1 MNIPGQIKKEHQGR
15 TNFNCLLYWLNAL
28 GNLDFIFKSK
38 TTIKLWF
45 ILGFILLALTFPSK
59 ARAQYSNIFIS
70 DQVIKYDGQKLSI
83 DNLPSPI
90 NPSGSFR
97 ATAISDI
104 HGNLSVYFDGINLR
118 NQFGRIIGDSNYS
131 VQYQLPK
138 FLPFSPNKIGFLSIT
153 NDSISVKN
161 GCESI
166 YYNNCAY
173 KLLEWNKNQWIITH
187 QYFITD
193 PNIKNW
199 SNYDIVRFND
209 STFQMCLIDPN
220 YPKILLNLKIQSTQY
235 AFSSQTLVPI
245 GNAFLDTIK
254 NHPRIAIHYDNQ
266 ITLNHTGDQCVVS
279 SRGAAEFC
287 PRLNDD
293 PIPVVQKTEEIYSI
307 AIDRTTG
314 QLEMPTP
321 ISMTSKFFSDT
332 DFNSSSEP
340 FVFSPNGKL
349 IYRIINNNAA
359 NKRSSCEQTNIATNN
374 AKLIYTIPFRLPDI
388 GYNALRI
395 LPDGRLLIQRDRRIK
410 GRTTCYFDMIKN
422 PNSETNVQY
431 NALYDSLNKVCF
443 LNNSAIN
450 IYHYLRIKPTIKYRC
465 GIAEITFNNLSDTS
479 SGLNNF
485 HYSIQKAQPDTTEL
499 FSFNG
504 KNGSINTAQNG
515 KYAFTVRGWSK
526 TGYSEIWYDTFVVQL
541 PKADTFSPIDIAN
554 IKRATLLK
562 NNQALIEWQPF
573 SRAMSYDIYKNNR
586 YFSSTTDSFF
596 IDNLDQD
603 VTAPIEYKI
612 RCKDS
617 CGHLGGFSNAGRT
630 IFLLAREAKTSSSQ
644 FSNALVSFSQYQK
657 WMDGVDNYELRG
669 SHDGQNWASIT
680 STIDTFYTDVDFIS
694 VNEYQKC
701 YRVIAHGKNGL
712 ESSSNVSCLDYD
724 PILFVP
730 SAFTPDGNGL
740 NDGFQVT
747 AMGFAKFSLTIYNSW
762 GQKIHSQI
770 NSTDSWKPDQNVPT
784 GVYVYQI
791 RATNANGAEYSYSG
805 TITMIR

>member
-1 MNIPGQIKKEHQGR
+1 MFSR
-15 TNFNCLLYWLNAL
+15 YLT
-28 GNLDFIFKSK
+28 
-38 TTIKLWF
+38 
-45 ILGFILLALTFPSK
+45 LGFILLALTFPSK
-59 ARAQYSNIFIS
+59 ARGQYSNIFIS
-70 DQVIKYDGQKLSI
+70 DQVVKYDDQKLSI
-83 DNLPSPI
+83 VNLPSPI
-90 NPSGSFR
+90 NLSGYYR
-97 ATAISDI
+97 ASAISDI

-118 NQFGRIIGDSNYS
+118 NQLGRIIGDSNQS
-131 VQYQLPK
+131 AKYQLPK
-138 FLPFSPNKIGFLSIT
+138 FLPFSPTKIGFLSIT

-161 GCESI
+161 GCESD
-166 YYNNCAY
+166 YFSNCLY
-173 KLLEWNKNQWIITH
+173 KLLEWKNNQWNITH

-220 YPKILLNLKIQSTQY
+220 YPKILLNVKIHSTQY
-235 AFSSQTLVPI
+235 ALSSQTLLPF
-245 GNAFLDTIK
+245 GLAFLDTIK
-254 NHPRIAIHYDNQ
+254 NHPRISINYYNQ
-266 ITLNHTGDQCVVS
+266 ITLNHTGDRCIVS
-279 SRGAAEFC
+279 SRGSAAFC

-293 PIPVVQKTEEIYSI
+293 PYPIIQKTEEIYSI

-314 QLEMPTP
+314 QLGIPLP
-321 ISMTSKFFSDT
+321 ISVTSKLFSDT
-332 DFNSSSEP
+332 DFNTSSEP
-340 FVFSPNGKL
+340 FVFSPNGKV

-374 AKLIYTIPFRLPDI
+374 AKLIYSLPFRLPDI
-388 GYNALRI
+388 GLNALRI

-410 GRTTCYFDMIKN
+410 GRATCYFDMIKN
-422 PNSETNVQY
+422 PNNETNVQY

-465 GIAEITFNNLSDTS
+465 GMAEITFNNLSDTS
-479 SGLNNF
+479 AGLNNF

-499 FSFNG
+499 FSFYGN
-504 KNGSINTAQNG
+504 NGSINTAQNG
-515 KYAFTVRGWSK
+515 KYPFTVRGWSN
-526 TGYSEIWYDTFVVQL
+526 TGYSEIWYDTFVIQV
-541 PKADTFSPIDIAN
+541 PKLDSFNAGDITS

-562 NNQALIEWQPF
+562 NNQALVEWKPL
-573 SRAMSYDIYKNNR
+573 SVAMSYDIYKNNR
-586 YFSSTTDSFF
+586 YFVSTTDTFF
-596 IDNLDQD
+596 IDNLDMD

-617 CGHLGGFSNAGRT
+617 CGYVGGFSNAGRT
-630 IFLLAREAKTSSSQ
+630 IFLSANENKTSTSQ
-644 FSNALVSFSQYQK
+644 FSNAHVSFSKYQK
-657 WMDGVDNYELRG
+657 WMDGVDYYELRG

-680 STIDTFYTDVDFIS
+680 STIDTFYNDVDFIS

-712 ESSSNVSCLDYD
+712 ESSSNVSCLHYD

-730 SAFTPDGNGL
+730 SAFTPDDNGL

-747 AMGFAKFSLTIYNSW
+747 AMGFAKFSLTIFNSW
-762 GQKIHSQI
+762 GQKIHTQT
-770 NSTDSWKPDQNVPT
+770 NSTDSWKPDEKVPA

-791 RATNANGAEYSYSG
+791 RATNANGAEYSFNG